1 MLVLNVSCKNF
12 ADKNSDTSS
21 VFFCKTDNWVVDKT
35 VSVYT
40 LVVAKLVG
48 QSLVLTKCECTSN
61 EYTDSL
67 LLVNQR
73 ETEDDAVYS
82 AVSGV

>member
-1 MLVLNVSCKNF
+1 MISLNVSCEIFANKNP
-12 ADKNSDTSS
+12 DTSS
-21 VFFCKTDNWVVDKT
+21 VFFCKKENWVIDKT

-40 LVVAKLVG
+40 LFVAKLVG
-48 QSLVLTKCECTSN
+48 QSLVLTKCECSSN

-73 ETEDDAVYS
+73 ETEDDAIYS
-82 AVSGV
+82 AISGV

>member
-1 MLVLNVSCKNF
+1 MLVLNVSCSVFTEKHTDN
-12 ADKNSDTSS
+12 SS

-48 QSLVLTKCECTSN
+48 KSLVLTKCECYSN

-73 ETEDDAVYS
+73 ETEDDAIYS

>member
-1 MLVLNVSCKNF
+1 MLVLNVSFDNF
-12 ADKNSDTSS
+12 AEKNIDTSS

-40 LVVAKLVG
+40 LFVAKLVG
-48 QSLVLTKCECTSN
+48 QSLILTKYECYSN

-67 LLVNQR
+67 LPVNR
-73 ETEDDAVYS
+73 KETEDDAIYS
-82 AVSGV
+82 AISGV

>member
-1 MLVLNVSCKNF
+1 MLSLNVSCEIF

-21 VFFCKTDNWVVDKT
+21 VFFCKKDNWVIDKT

-40 LVVAKLVG
+40 MVVAKLVG
-48 QSLVLTKCECTSN
+48 QSLVLTKCECYSN

-73 ETEDDAVYS
+73 ETEDDAIYS
-82 AVSGV
+82 AISGV